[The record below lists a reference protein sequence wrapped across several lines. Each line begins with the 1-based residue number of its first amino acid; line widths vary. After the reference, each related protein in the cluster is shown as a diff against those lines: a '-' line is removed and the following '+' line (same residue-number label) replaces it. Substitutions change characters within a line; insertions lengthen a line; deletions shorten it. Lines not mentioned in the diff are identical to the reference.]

1 MKRPILVHIQ
11 CLEKCKIKFEELQVE
26 NDLWNLNH
34 GDLQDKFGLSKKNL
48 KHAQN
53 DILKL
58 NNMLSDEHSNSLDLS
73 ADKTILRKT
82 NLIL

>member
-1 MKRPILVHIQ
+1 M
-11 CLEKCKIKFEELQVE
+11 EL
-26 NDLWNLNH
+26 NY

-53 DILKL
+53 EILKL
-58 NNMLSDEHSNSLDLS
+58 NNMLSDEHSNSIDLN

-82 NLIL
+82 NLILRSKNF